1 MENAMKSYAVSLPF
15 PFSLIILWNDYHTS
29 TMPTKI
35 PFVRIQRPPI
45 NMRELPEGTDYIA
58 TLMSRYPY
66 ISKKEKAI
74 LKPFIA
80 F

>member
-1 MENAMKSYAVSLPF
+1 MKSYFVDPNLLPF
-15 PFSLIILWNDYHTS
+15 PFSLMIWWNDYYTS
-29 TMPTKI
+29 TISTTI
-35 PFVRIQRPPI
+35 PFVRIQRSPI
-45 NMRELPEGTDYIA
+45 NMHELPEGTDYIA

-66 ISKKEKAI
+66 ISQKEKAI